1 MYNVFIIY
9 GGFQMSSIVS
19 LLGILLGLVLLVY
32 LAYRGHSIIWVAP
45 VCAVLVALLSGGNLL
60 DSYLEDYI
68 GGTAAYIVSWFPA
81 FFLGAVYGK
90 IMDRTGSARSLANK
104 MVSLIGSRYALLAVI
119 LPCLLMT
126 YGGISLFVVVFV
138 IYPMGYSIYREANLP
153 RTLLPGAIAFGSFG
167 ITMTCLPGT
176 PQIQNIIPTEYYGTT
191 AAAAPLMGFI
201 AAIMIAV
208 PGYLYLDWRIRQAR
222 KNNLYFIE
230 DPKYIEST
238 DTVKQPKWHWLSGL
252 VPLIVVVIMLNV
264 LPSVLKKYASIELT
278 SSQSIVIALLAGIF
292 VTCLMNIH
300 QLKSLLPAINDGANG
315 SLTAIMN
322 TACAVGFGTVVKGV
336 AGFGLLKKAMLNMP
350 GSILFSEAVAVNV
363 LAGATGSASGGM
375 SIAIEALGNQYLE
388 KAAQIGLSP
397 EYLHRI
403 ASIASGGLDTL
414 PHNGAV
420 LTLLAVSNCTHKE
433 SYMDIC
439 VTSCI
444 IPVVVSLLLSF
455 VWGLFI

>member
-1 MYNVFIIY
+1 
-9 GGFQMSSIVS
+9 MSATVS
-19 LLGILLGLVLLVY
+19 LIGILLGLALLVY
-32 LAYRGHSIIWVAP
+32 FAYRGHSIIWVAP
-45 VCAVLVALLSGGNLL
+45 VCALRVALMGGKNLL
-60 DSYLEDYI
+60 DSYLVDYI

-104 MVSLIGSRYALLAVI
+104 MVALIGSKYALLAVI

-138 IYPMGYSIYREANLP
+138 IYPMGYAIYREANLP
-153 RTLLPGAIAFGSFG
+153 RTLLPGAIAFGAFG
-167 ITMTCLPGT
+167 ITMTCLPGS
-176 PQIQNIIPTEYYGTT
+176 PQIQNIIPTTYYGTT
-191 AAAAPLMGFI
+191 ATAAPLMGLI
-201 AAIMIAV
+201 AAVLIGV
-208 PGYLYLDWRIRQAR
+208 PGYLYLDWKIRCAR
-222 KNNLYFIE
+222 KNGDCFVE
-230 DPKYIEST
+230 DPKYLESAT
-238 DTVKQPKWHWLSGL
+238 EPREQPKWHWLSGL
-252 VPLIVVVIMLNV
+252 VPLIVVVLMLNV
-264 LPSVLKKYASIELT
+264 LPSILENSAGISLS
-278 SSQSIVIALLAGIF
+278 SSQAIVIALLGGIF
-292 VTCLMNIH
+292 VTALMNLH
-300 QLKSLLPAINDGANG
+300 QLKSLLPAVNEGANG

-336 AGFGLLKKAMLNMP
+336 AGFTLLTTAMLNMP

-375 SIAIEALGNQYLE
+375 SIAIEALGPQFLE
-388 KAAQIGLSP
+388 KAAQIGLDP
-397 EYLHRI
+397 AYLHRI

-420 LTLLAVSNCTHKE
+420 LTLLAVSNCKHKE

-439 VTSCI
+439 ITSCI
-444 IPVVVSLLLSF
+444 IPVVSSLLLAF

>member
-1 MYNVFIIY
+1 MAILSLAGII
-9 GGFQMSSIVS
+9 
-19 LLGILLGLVLLVY
+19 LGLILLVM

-45 VCAVLVALLSGGNLL
+45 FCAILVALLSGMDILKA
-60 DSYLEDYI
+60 YMEDYI

-90 IMDRTGSARSLANK
+90 IMDLTGAARSLANK
-104 MVSLIGSRYALLAVI
+104 LVSIIGSKYAILAVV

-138 IYPMGYSIYREANLP
+138 IYPMGYAIYREADLP
-153 RTLLPGAIAFGSFG
+153 RTLLPGAIAFGAFG
-167 ITMTCLPGT
+167 ITMTCIPGT

-191 AAAAPLMGFI
+191 AAAAPLMGLI
-201 AAIMIAV
+201 AAVLIGV
-208 PGYLYLDWRIRQAR
+208 PGYLYLEWRAR
-222 KNNLYFIE
+222 KARKQGLHFVD
-230 DPKYIEST
+230 DPKHAEAAVAT
-238 DTVKQPKWHWLSGL
+238 AEQPKWHWLSGL
-252 VPLIVVVIMLNV
+252 LPLLVVVLMLNV
-264 LPSVLKKYASIELT
+264 LPPLLKRYGIADWS
-278 SSQSIVIALLAGIF
+278 SSQAIVVALLGGIL
-292 VTCLMNIH
+292 VACLMNTH
-300 QLKSLLPAINDGANG
+300 QIKILTPAINQGANG

-322 TACAVGFGTVVKGV
+322 TACAVGFGSVVKV
-336 AGFGLLKKAMLNMP
+336 VPGFALLKTAMLNMP

-375 SIAIEALGNQYLE
+375 SIALEAMGPQYLA
-388 KAAQIGLSP
+388 KAAEIGLDP
-397 EYLHRI
+397 AYLHRI

-420 LTLLAVSNCTHKE
+420 LTLLAVSNCKHKE
-433 SYMDIC
+433 SYLDIC

-444 IPVVVSLLLSF
+444 IPVIVSLALSF